1 MEAEEIRHRRFARA
15 WRGYDPGQVQALLDH
30 LAERMAELQAEAD
43 TARRE
48 TTQLKAELQ
57 DYRAREQSLESALNQ
72 ARAASE
78 SIKQNAER
86 EAQLLVAEAELQ
98 AEKILGQA
106 HSRLARIHDDIA
118 ELKRQRV
125 QFEVRLHSLVEAH
138 LKLLDVERERD
149 RELAELEDKI
159 KILRTPA

>member
-1 MEAEEIRHRRFARA
+1 MEAEEIRHRRFART
-15 WRGYDPGQVQALLDH
+15 WRGYHPGQVQALLDH
-30 LAERMAELQAEAD
+30 LAERLAESQAEAEA
-43 TARRE
+43 ARRE
-48 TTQLKAELQ
+48 TAQLKTELQ

>member
-1 MEAEEIRHRRFARA
+1 MEAEDIRHRRFART

-30 LAERMAELQAEAD
+30 LAERLTELQAEAD

-48 TTQLKAELQ
+48 TAQVKSELQ